1 MYSNR
6 GRGHPSYRGGY
17 GRGRG
22 NPPSASSNSSYRTGS
37 SSNSQSLPIPGS
49 PLYEEFKEFLK
60 TKENIPSFAKAI
72 TDGDTVDDTL
82 EYKELPHKDHIIIL
96 ENKDIMLYFE
106 NNDDPWFLMSRY
118 LDTASYAGFSYKN
131 RNYYENILKVTESV
145 EFSHFT
151 SGGNTNIYNFSKAII
166 KKIILAEEWGLST
179 LKEREFMMPP
189 SKTPVKF
196 TYWDYIESFHKAF
209 LYENPQRK
217 HTWFFKVCEN
227 VYKHNKEI
235 PNWFTNWWISYG
247 PRIDILPEDPF
258 RNLYGEWITVSP
270 RYSKHLTQKT
280 GGALEV
286 ISSLHFF
293 MEFSIPWIWKW
304 SPHVDYT
311 PSSFPSLQ
319 RKYFTKFWPK
329 MLHKDPETKALQAQQ
344 TIDHINQQIQ
354 KYQQQKNFP
363 DPTSPNSQQVNKTKE
378 DIIKNFRLYCSQLKQ
393 DLNKIKSK
401 EMREEED
408 SNEDSMSIENNQYQ
422 CLAGESQSEEEAIPF
437 EDMLDMLEESG
448 LPESFLAV
456 LRDARNRNWKQSL
469 MGIIESSLSHGP
481 ITTRRA
487 IKWDEIKFPEN
498 WIIENNTP
506 PKPLVNNNIE
516 NSESEDDNIQ
526 INRINSYDSKFARKP
541 VQRLYYYP
549 RPSPQD
555 VLHEEQEYEINNSY
569 SGKNVYEW
577 NLDGYSERQI
587 YNMVHRMLMYTT
599 IAKNAGN
606 NEKQIAAMIIAGF
619 TGQLKGWWDNY
630 LNLEGQQAILATTKT
645 EDGVNTPN
653 VVYTLTCTIIEH
665 FTGRWSDNSENIRT
679 LLNGMFCKTLTSF
692 RWYKDTFLSR
702 VMELNDCN
710 SVYWKTKFIDGLPHL
725 FAERVKNQLRIDNT
739 IPYEN
744 YTYGRLIGTCIQE
757 GLALCSEIKLNH
769 QIKTQH
775 LNEKRQL
782 GEFCEQFGAA
792 TLSTT
797 HCHHGHGGQ
806 WQWRSPERTTT
817 RRNNSSTYT
826 LNYREAKRTRGFRM
840 HGCGSSLLNGTEG
853 KRRAE
858 HCRRTHSRSP
868 ENTPTPREAWR
879 LLTAG

>member
-1 MYSNR
+1 MAVAIPSAIMTCMATGSNIGGPPPPPGSDLLLSEIERSRVVILNESVEIEFLPAQGIALSFLCSLNYLGFNKPSDHGQFCDGETQTRASHRISHDPKGYAALGVSNR
-6 GRGHPSYRGGY
+6 DYVLRKPLSVYPVVYQIHTQLYDG
-17 GRGRG
+17 
-22 NPPSASSNSSYRTGS
+22 
-37 SSNSQSLPIPGS
+37 QSLVNRSDQSLLSPSSVMIHLGLSYVMIVVNNRKWGLSVPYRSILAITFNKPSDHVQFRDGETQTRASHRTVHDPKDYLAPGIGS
-49 PLYEEFKEFLK
+49 CSVFTYNNSIVLSKPKMTLHDYQVKNGQGEDQIGEQGPFGIFSRL
-60 TKENIPSFAKAI
+60 ENIPSFAKAI
-72 TDGDTVDDTL
+72 TNGDTVDDTL

-363 DPTSPNSQQVNKTKE
+363 DPTSPNSQQVNKTIE

-401 EMREEED
+401 EMGEEED

-437 EDMLDMLEESG
+437 EDMLDMLEESI
-448 LPESFLAV
+448 LLSY
-456 LRDARNRNWKQSL
+456 
-469 MGIIESSLSHGP
+469 GI
-481 ITTRRA
+481 RA
-487 IKWDEIKFPEN
+487 
-498 WIIENNTP
+498 
-506 PKPLVNNNIE
+506 
-516 NSESEDDNIQ
+516 
-526 INRINSYDSKFARKP
+526 
-541 VQRLYYYP
+541 
-549 RPSPQD
+549 
-555 VLHEEQEYEINNSY
+555 
-569 SGKNVYEW
+569 
-577 NLDGYSERQI
+577 
-587 YNMVHRMLMYTT
+587 M
-599 IAKNAGN
+599 
-606 NEKQIAAMIIAGF
+606 
-619 TGQLKGWWDNY
+619 
-630 LNLEGQQAILATTKT
+630 
-645 EDGVNTPN
+645 
-653 VVYTLTCTIIEH
+653 
-665 FTGRWSDNSENIRT
+665 RT
-679 LLNGMFCKTLTSF
+679 LCDINL
-692 RWYKDTFLSR
+692 
-702 VMELNDCN
+702 
-710 SVYWKTKFIDGLPHL
+710 
-725 FAERVKNQLRIDNT
+725 
-739 IPYEN
+739 YEN
-744 YTYGRLIGTCIQE
+744 EYLQTI
-757 GLALCSEIKLNH
+757 
-769 QIKTQH
+769 
-775 LNEKRQL
+775 
-782 GEFCEQFGAA
+782 
-792 TLSTT
+792 
-797 HCHHGHGGQ
+797 
-806 WQWRSPERTTT
+806 
-817 RRNNSSTYT
+817 
-826 LNYREAKRTRGFRM
+826 
-840 HGCGSSLLNGTEG
+840 
-853 KRRAE
+853 
-858 HCRRTHSRSP
+858 
-868 ENTPTPREAWR
+868 
-879 LLTAG
+879 